1 MRWLRQAGL
10 QPLAT
15 RPHPAAAKQAVDA
28 DDRQHENVRHGGAEQ
43 AGDLRPRPITLDG
56 GQQRLLLVFA
66 GAELPD
72 DASATQRAEFEAG
85 QGGALVP
92 LMCVDKTPQELASFS
107 ALVEEA
113 QQFTA
118 PGHDWAMVF
127 AAALPGTL
135 NQAPTSADAEAPL
148 QRMVDAITTGRT
160 AADDGQAG

>member
-1 MRWLRQAGL
+1 MEIASFDDLLYAARM
-10 QPLAT
+10 QPE
-15 RPHPAAAKQAVDA
+15 PP
-28 DDRQHENVRHGGAEQ
+28 
-43 AGDLRPRPITLDG
+43 
-56 GQQRLLLVFA
+56 RLLFVFA
-66 GAELPD
+66 AAELPD
-72 DASATQRAEFEAG
+72 DATPAQRTRFEAG

-148 QRMVDAITTGRT
+148 QRMVDAIKGGAHGAYIPFNRQ
-160 AADDGQAG
+160 GQPVRLG

>member
-1 MRWLRQAGL
+1 MEIASFDDLLQAARQ
-10 QPLAT
+10 QPE
-15 RPHPAAAKQAVDA
+15 P
-28 DDRQHENVRHGGAEQ
+28 
-43 AGDLRPRPITLDG
+43 
-56 GQQRLLLVFA
+56 QRLLFVFA
-66 GAELPD
+66 AAELPD
-72 DASATQRAEFEAG
+72 DATPAQRARFEAG

-148 QRMVDAITTGRT
+148 QRMVDAIKGGVHGGYIPFNRQ
-160 AADDGQAG
+160 GQPVRLG